1 MFKNLLSL
9 LSNRIKLEILFLFSL
24 SFIVA
29 FLEVVSIGSIPIF
42 LMYMMDPANLI
53 DKIPLDFVKEFLQ
66 NYLSSADIITNLKL
80 VLFLLFIIFL
90 IKNLI
95 ILFNSVYQAFFNRR
109 ISTLLASGLFNK
121 YLSEDYLFFINNK
134 PSELIKNIESI
145 GIVRSLIT
153 MILVSTKEIL
163 TIIGLIIIIG
173 ISDIKISLIMILLG
187 IIFMIIHKYKIAGML
202 ISYGKKSYKY
212 TESRLSLINDF
223 FGSIIDI
230 KITNKEKFFSKLFK
244 HYFWSYESA
253 RIIDKLVTSM
263 VRPTVEM
270 TSVIIMILVIILFS
284 IEGKTF
290 IEIIPLIALLS
301 LSFIRILP
309 SVVTLLNT
317 LNRIKFETNQL
328 KYLLKNINLSE
339 KNFENDENKRVINFK
354 EKIQIRDLSF
364 SYPEK
369 KVKNIK
375 NINLTINKGDII
387 GIIGKSGSGK
397 TTLLNNISNLLKFE
411 GGEIIFDD
419 IKIKPKESFIINNLS
434 YIRQDIYLLN
444 DTIEKNVLFGEDQ
457 VENNN
462 TEIKNSLVR
471 AGLEKY
477 KNKLELIIGHKG
489 SRISGGENQLLG
501 LARAIYRNPKI
512 IFLDEPTSNL
522 DYKTQENYL
531 ETIKNLGITTILIA
545 HRREALDIC
554 NKILLMNDGTITDQG
569 SLNYFKDKYSNF
581 ETYIN

>member
-212 TESRLSLINDF
+212 TESSLSLINF

-462 TEIKNSLVR
+462 AEIKNSLVR

-522 DYKTQENYL
+522 DYKTQKNYL

>member
-328 KYLLKNINLSE
+328 KYLLKNIFLSE

-462 TEIKNSLVR
+462 AEIKNSLVR

-477 KNKLELIIGHKG
+477 KNKLELVIGHKG

-522 DYKTQENYL
+522 DYKTQKNYL

>member
-462 TEIKNSLVR
+462 AEIKNSLVR

-522 DYKTQENYL
+522 DYKTQKNYL

>member
-462 TEIKNSLVR
+462 AEIKNSLVR

-477 KNKLELIIGHKG
+477 KNKLELVIGHKG

-522 DYKTQENYL
+522 DYKTQKNYL

>member
-522 DYKTQENYL
+522 DYKTQKNYL

>member
-9 LSNRIKLEILFLFSL
+9 LNNRIKLEILFLFFL
-24 SFIVA
+24 SFVVA

-42 LMYMMDPANLI
+42 LMYMMDPVNLI
-53 DKIPLDFVKEFLQ
+53 EKIPLDFVKEFLQ

-109 ISTLLASGLFNK
+109 VSTLLASGLFNK

-163 TIIGLIIIIG
+163 TIVGLIIIIG
-173 ISDIKISLIMILLG
+173 ISDLKISLIMIFLG

-284 IEGKTF
+284 VEGKTF

-339 KNFENDENKRVINFK
+339 KHFENDQNKRVINFK
-354 EKIQIRDLSF
+354 EKIQIKDLSF

-397 TTLLNNISNLLKFE
+397 TTLLNNISNLLKFDS
-411 GGEIIFDD
+411 GEIIFDD

-457 VENNN
+457 TENSNS
-462 TEIKNSLVR
+462 EIKNSLAR

-477 KNKLELIIGHKG
+477 QNNLDLIIGHKG

-522 DYKTQENYL
+522 DYKTQKNYL

-545 HRREALDIC
+545 HRREALDVC

-569 SLNYFKDKYSNF
+569 SVNYFKDKYSNF

>member
-375 NINLTINKGDII
+375 NINLIINKGDII

-462 TEIKNSLVR
+462 AEIKNSLVR

-522 DYKTQENYL
+522 DYKTQKNYL

>member
-1 MFKNLLSL
+1 MSL
-9 LSNRIKLEILFLFSL
+9 F
-24 SFIVA
+24 
-29 FLEVVSIGSIPIF
+29 
-42 LMYMMDPANLI
+42 
-53 DKIPLDFVKEFLQ
+53 
-66 NYLSSADIITNLKL
+66 
-80 VLFLLFIIFL
+80 
-90 IKNLI
+90 
-95 ILFNSVYQAFFNRR
+95 
-109 ISTLLASGLFNK
+109 
-121 YLSEDYLFFINNK
+121 
-134 PSELIKNIESI
+134 
-145 GIVRSLIT
+145 
-153 MILVSTKEIL
+153 
-163 TIIGLIIIIG
+163 
-173 ISDIKISLIMILLG
+173 
-187 IIFMIIHKYKIAGML
+187 
-202 ISYGKKSYKY
+202 
-212 TESRLSLINDF
+212 
-223 FGSIIDI
+223 
-230 KITNKEKFFSKLFK
+230 
-244 HYFWSYESA
+244 
-253 RIIDKLVTSM
+253 
-263 VRPTVEM
+263 
-270 TSVIIMILVIILFS
+270 FS

-301 LSFIRILP
+301 LSFIKILP

-462 TEIKNSLVR
+462 AEIKNSLVR

-477 KNKLELIIGHKG
+477 KNKLELIIGHNI

-501 LARAIYRNPKI
+501 LAREKLQKSKNN
-512 IFLDEPTSNL
+512 FLDEPTSNL
-522 DYKTQENYL
+522 DYKTQ
-531 ETIKNLGITTILIA
+531 
-545 HRREALDIC
+545 
-554 NKILLMNDGTITDQG
+554 KII
-569 SLNYFKDKYSNF
+569 
-581 ETYIN
+581 